1 MSKASASR
9 HQHEALS
16 AGHRACQALDR
27 QAPGS
32 HQHLLNSD
40 YIIKYGYVNDIF
52 ICRQRNLNAA
62 NLNAL
67 NNIFP
72 LRTDISLVFLEK

>member
-52 ICRQRNLNAA
+52 ICRQRNLNA
-62 NLNAL
+62 LK
-67 NNIFP
+67 NIFP